1 MGDEDHG
8 LVGVCREDTAASL
21 AQFGPDAVG
30 CTDCGSCKQVE
41 LISMEQLMEMREQG
55 KNT

>member
-1 MGDEDHG
+1 MCIKEANFG
-8 LVGVCREDTAASL
+8 C
-21 AQFGPDAVG
+21 QFTCQIIRVTKLFDDPL
-30 CTDCGSCKQVE
+30 